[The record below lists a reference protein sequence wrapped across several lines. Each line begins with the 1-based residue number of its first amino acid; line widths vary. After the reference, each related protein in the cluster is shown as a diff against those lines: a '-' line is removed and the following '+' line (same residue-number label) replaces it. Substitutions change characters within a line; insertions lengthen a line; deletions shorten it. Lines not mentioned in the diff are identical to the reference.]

1 MCRLCASPTGL
12 LVYEDTTRL
21 IKPGD
26 QSNWR
31 ECEVQAA
38 SDIQQQ
44 PHEVADE
51 KEN

>member
-1 MCRLCASPTGL
+1 MGL

-31 ECEVQAA
+31 ECEVRAV
-38 SDIQQQ
+38 SDIQHQST
-44 PHEVADE
+44 EVPDE